1 MTKISVLVVEDSFY
15 SADLNI
21 RELKKSGYTVHSQLV
36 SSEQSMKKAL
46 KESKW
51 DLILSDNSMPNFSAL
66 KALEVRNYTDRNIPF
81 IIVSEDISQH
91 DIDKAF
97 EEGCAAYLAKEDLT
111 ELREVVTDVLKMK

>member
-21 RELKKSGYTVHSQLV
+21 RELKKTGCTVHYQMV
-36 SSEQSMKKAL
+36 SSGKSMESAL

-51 DLILSDNSMPNFSAL
+51 DLIISDNSMPNFSAL
-66 KALEVRNYTDRNIPF
+66 KSLEIRNCMDMNIPF

-91 DIDKAF
+91 DIDKAL
-97 EEGCAAYLAKEDLT
+97 EEGCAAYISKEDLT
-111 ELREVVTDVLKMK
+111 ELRKIAADVLKIK

>member
-1 MTKISVLVVEDSFY
+1 MIKISVLVVEDSFY

-21 RELKKSGYTVHSQLV
+21 RELKKAGYTVHYQMV

-51 DLILSDNSMPNFSAL
+51 DLIVSDNSMPNFSAL
-66 KALEVRNYTDRNIPF
+66 KALEVRNCMGMNIPF

-91 DIDKAF
+91 DIDKSF
-97 EEGCAAYLAKEDLT
+97 EEGCCAYIAKEDLT
-111 ELREVVTDVLKMK
+111 DLRNIAADVLKMK